1 MFALSAYQLPSGPN
15 WGPIYREL
23 LQERHID
30 EKSIYLGR
38 MDKGA
43 WSRMMTGTSGFDLNF
58 IYAYTPTDVLISFAV
73 RVLAEK
79 ARDVASAIQEVA

>member
-1 MFALSAYQLPSGPN
+1 MFALSAYQLPSSVN
-15 WGPIYREL
+15 WGPIYRSL

-43 WSRMMTGTSGFDLNF
+43 WSRMMTGASGFDLNF

-79 ARDVASAIQEVA
+79 ARDVASAISEVA